1 MLELRS
7 VSKSYPEAGQ
17 VLREVSLRVEPGQA
31 LCLAG
36 GNAEGKTTLLEIAAG
51 LRRPDSGEVL
61 RPAET
66 ALVPQRPAV
75 LGELTAADN
84 LALWYAAAGQRE
96 RPFSPGSP
104 EEKLGLSPFAPPPRG
119 TPFRRNA
126 APPFHRGGP
135 LFPARH
141 GLLLDEPFAALDAGG
156 CALVHAVLADF
167 VQAGGAVLFSSHEPQ
182 QIAALAGAL
191 VRLRG
196 GTLEGPFPLTAPP
209 GAKRTGQVL
218 ELLLND
224 PSKAQEHPDNTSIR
238 SK

>member
-1 MLELRS
+1 MQRRLS
-7 VSKSYPEAGQ
+7 IAA
-17 VLREVSLRVEPGQA
+17 A
-31 LCLAG
+31 LCSQ
-36 GNAEGKTTLLEIAAG
+36 
-51 LRRPDSGEVL
+51 SG
-61 RPAET
+61 T
-66 ALVPQRPAV
+66 
-75 LGELTAADN
+75 
-84 LALWYAAAGQRE
+84 
-96 RPFSPGSP
+96 
-104 EEKLGLSPFAPPPRG
+104 
-119 TPFRRNA
+119 
-126 APPFHRGGP
+126 
-135 LFPARH
+135 
-141 GLLLDEPFAALDAGG
+141 LLLDEPFAALDAGG